1 MSVDRYSTQGG
12 NVMKISRKRKVNI
25 KNCYLLFISLL
36 AIISIIGN
44 IYQDRFYNQALSFQD
59 QMIESYNNPNSV
71 MDNYD

>member
-1 MSVDRYSTQGG
+1 M
-12 NVMKISRKRKVNI
+12 NISRKRKINI

-59 QMIESYNNPNSV
+59 QILESQNHASSV
-71 MDNYD
+71 MDNYHK

>member
-1 MSVDRYSTQGG
+1 
-12 NVMKISRKRKVNI
+12 MKISRKRKINI

-36 AIISIIGN
+36 AIVSIIGN

-59 QMIESYNNPNSV
+59 QMLESYNNPNSV

>member
-1 MSVDRYSTQGG
+1 
-12 NVMKISRKRKVNI
+12 MKISRKRKVNI

-36 AIISIIGN
+36 AIVSIIGN

-59 QMIESYNNPNSV
+59 QMLESYHNPNSV

>member
-1 MSVDRYSTQGG
+1 
-12 NVMKISRKRKVNI
+12 MKISRKRKVNI

-36 AIISIIGN
+36 AVISIIGN

>member
-1 MSVDRYSTQGG
+1 
-12 NVMKISRKRKVNI
+12 MKISRKRKVNI

-36 AIISIIGN
+36 AIVSIIGN

-59 QMIESYNNPNSV
+59 QMLESYNNPNSV